1 MEEELQLIE
10 SDLFAFTK
18 KVEIMEMPTCDL
30 CQRHFTR
37 KTNREEYMEII
48 LTIASKMSKLYTSI
62 PDMEAILK
70 YEIMPKNPYDAVS

>member
-10 SDLFAFTK
+10 NDLFACTK
-18 KVEIMEMPTCDL
+18 KVAIMEMPTCDL

-37 KTNREEYMEII
+37 KTNREEFMEII
-48 LTIASKMSKLYTSI
+48 LTMASKMSKIYTWL

-70 YEIMPKNPYDAVS
+70 YEILPKNPYDAVS